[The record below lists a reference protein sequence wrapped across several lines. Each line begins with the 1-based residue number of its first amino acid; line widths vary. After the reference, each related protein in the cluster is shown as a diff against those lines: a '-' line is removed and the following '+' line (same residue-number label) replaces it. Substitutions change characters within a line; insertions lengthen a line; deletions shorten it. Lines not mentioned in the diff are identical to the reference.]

1 MGNSFHD
8 LCWSLFAVAAAP
20 VGLWVTPWR
29 YPSNPQAGFMEPSF
43 GVDDTEFDRP
53 IVDAP
58 SAAGLL
64 QQTDRLA
71 GQHFADE
78 DQPATPFDFAAA
90 AHPAATATDPKRT
103 WG

>member
-1 MGNSFHD
+1 M
-8 LCWSLFAVAAAP
+8 
-20 VGLWVTPWR
+20 
-29 YPSNPQAGFMEPSF
+29 QPSF

-78 DQPATPFDFAAA
+78 DQPAVGGSDIIGACSEKT
-90 AHPAATATDPKRT
+90 KRHASALSASQVVFVASDLT
-103 WG
+103 YCPEALKWG

>member
-1 MGNSFHD
+1 
-8 LCWSLFAVAAAP
+8 
-20 VGLWVTPWR
+20 
-29 YPSNPQAGFMEPSF
+29 MEPSF
-43 GVDDTEFDRP
+43 GVDDAEFDRP
-53 IVDAP
+53 IGDTP

-90 AHPAATATDPKRT
+90 AHSADLVSIAIVGAPQAAAVAA
-103 WG
+103 